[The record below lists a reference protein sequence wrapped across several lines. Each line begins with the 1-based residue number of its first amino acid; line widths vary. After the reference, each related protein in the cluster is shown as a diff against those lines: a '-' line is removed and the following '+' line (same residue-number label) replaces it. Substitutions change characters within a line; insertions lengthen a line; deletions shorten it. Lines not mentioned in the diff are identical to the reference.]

1 MRNRYWKGIAVGIAA
16 GVALASAGAL
26 WAQGKGGGSGRVI
39 AVDVVR
45 VFAEYQRQKDLSEE
59 MKNKNDQLQKENQA
73 RREAIE
79 TLQTTVDRMNPD
91 DPLYASKVRDVLQM
105 QIEYKNWF
113 DLNQADMAREVGVW
127 TAKIYN
133 EIVAGASDMA
143 QKENI
148 DLVVF
153 KDEFKPESYNVD
165 QIRQQISNRKVLYAS
180 GAADYSAQLLEKL
193 NTAYRAQP
201 RTNMLQVSPVSSAA
215 PAAPAAPPAAAPN
228 SAAKKKP

>member
-1 MRNRYWKGIAVGIAA
+1 MRKSYWTGIAIGAAVG
-16 GVALASAGAL
+16 VVLASAGAL

-39 AVDVVR
+39 AVDVVK

-59 MKNKNDQLQKENQA
+59 MKNKNDQLQKENQT

-91 DPLYASKVRDVLQM
+91 DPLYPSKVRDVLQM

-133 EIVAGASDMA
+133 EIVAGAGDMA
-143 QKENI
+143 QKENV

-180 GAADYSAQLLEKL
+180 GAADYSQQLIEKL
-193 NTAYRAQP
+193 NTTYRAQP
-201 RTNMLQVSPVSSAA
+201 KTNMLQVSPVSSAPP
-215 PAAPAAPPAAAPN
+215 PAAPAAPAGG
-228 SAAKKKP
+228 STAAKKKP

>member
-1 MRNRYWKGIAVGIAA
+1 MRKSYWMGIAVGAA
-16 GVALASAGAL
+16 VGIVLTSAGAL
-26 WAQGKGGGSGRVI
+26 WAQAKGGGSGRVI
-39 AVDVVR
+39 AVDVVK
-45 VFAEYQRQKDLSEE
+45 VFSEYQRQKDLSEE
-59 MKNKNDQLQKENQA
+59 MKNKNDELQKENQA

-91 DPLYASKVRDVLQM
+91 DPLYPSKVRDVLQM

-133 EIVAGASDMA
+133 EIVAGAGDMA
-143 QKENI
+143 QKEGV

-165 QIRQQISNRKVLYAS
+165 QIRQQISNRKVLFAS
-180 GAADYSAQLLEKL
+180 GSADYTQQLIEKL
-193 NTAYRAQP
+193 NTVYRAQP
-201 RTNMLQVSPVSSAA
+201 KTNMLQVSPVS
-215 PAAPAAPPAAAPN
+215 AAPPAAPATPAGGN
-228 SAAKKKP
+228 AAAKKKP